1 MRVKKYFLVMT
12 AFSVFGGCAVFT
24 PVERQPGTNEIPPVF
39 TLFDPV
45 SSAPDY
51 WWETF
56 ESDEL
61 NRLMAL
67 ALGGGNLSIQ
77 EAYARMEQARAA
89 ALKAG
94 AAQIPGLDI
103 SAGYGVTRQ
112 AVDQGS
118 ALDGR
123 STTRKISAG
132 LAVPSYEL
140 DIWGRVRALNEA
152 SRRELRISAEDLRT
166 VYLSVAAEIA
176 DRWLELQY
184 NRQVHDVLDRQ
195 LDANRESLELIE
207 ARFRLGRST
216 ALDVY
221 QQRQIVASAE
231 ALQPDIRG
239 RLAEL
244 ENEIAVLA
252 GKPAGTDLRI
262 AREKL
267 PKPPHP
273 PDPGIPADVL
283 AQRPDVRRA
292 GLALEA
298 ADWRV
303 AAARADRLPAIRLSG
318 SHTYASDD
326 MESLLNNWI
335 TNLAA
340 ALTGPVFDAG
350 RRRYETDRARAAA
363 AEKLAAYRMT
373 VLNAVMEVQNI
384 LIRYNAQRQTMES
397 QELQLALARDAYRE
411 SMDRYRTG
419 SIDYLPVLTALSQ
432 AQQLERS
439 LLQSRYRILAQYVA
453 LHRAL
458 GGNWMDRLEPGYTM
472 KTGTEQNER

>member
-1 MRVKKYFLVMT
+1 MT
-12 AFSVFGGCAVFT
+12 VIGVFGGCAVFT
-24 PVERQPGTNEIPPVF
+24 PVDRLTGFHDIPPEF
-39 TLFDPV
+39 TLYDPV
-45 SSAPDY
+45 SRAPDN
-51 WWETF
+51 WWESF
-56 ESDEL
+56 ESDDL

-77 EAYARMEQARAA
+77 EAYARMEQAQAA

-94 AAQIPGLDI
+94 AAHIPGLDI

-123 STTRKISAG
+123 STARRVSAG
-132 LAVPSYEL
+132 LAIPSYEL
-140 DIWGRVRALNEA
+140 DIWGRVRALHEA
-152 SRRELRISAEDLRT
+152 SRRDLQMSAEDLRAAW
-166 VYLSVAAEIA
+166 LSVAAEMA
-176 DRWLELQY
+176 NRWLELQY
-184 NRQVHDVLDRQ
+184 SRQVQDVLDRQ
-195 LDANRESLELIE
+195 LDANRQSLELIE
-207 ARFRLGRST
+207 ARFRLGKST

-221 QQRQIVASAE
+221 QQRQIVASVE
-231 ALQPDIRG
+231 ALQPDIHG

-252 GKPAGTDLRI
+252 GKPAGTDLSI
-262 AREKL
+262 AREEL
-267 PKPPHP
+267 PHPRHP

-303 AAARADRLPAIRLSG
+303 VAARADRLPAIRLSG

-326 MESLLNNWI
+326 IESLFTNWI

-340 ALTGPVFDAG
+340 SLTGPVFDAG
-350 RRRYETDRARAAA
+350 RRRYETDRSRAAA
-363 AEKLAAYRMT
+363 AEKLAAYRLT
-373 VLNAVMEVQNI
+373 VLNAVMEVQNT
-384 LIRYNAQRQTMES
+384 LIRYSAQRQTMEA
-397 QELQLALARDAYRE
+397 QERQLALARDAYRE

-439 LLQSRYRILAQYVA
+439 LLQSRYRMLAYYVA

-458 GGNWMDRLEPGYTM
+458 GGVWMGRLDSEST
-472 KTGTEQNER
+472 KTTGMEQNER